1 MASSSKKVIIAAL
14 VGNSLIAVTKF
25 FAAAWTGSSAML
37 SEGIHS
43 LVDTGNQVLLLYGL
57 KRAQKPADE
66 QFPFGHGKEIYFWSF
81 VVAILIFAVGAGI
94 STYEGIQHVLHP
106 SEIENPMINYIV
118 LGAAMIFEGG
128 AWYFAFREFNR
139 AKGGW
144 GYVEAVQ
151 KGKDPTMFVVL
162 FEDSAAM
169 LGLIVAFLGILLGQL
184 TGNPYFDGI
193 ASIIIGLILGGTA
206 VWLAYETK
214 GLLIGESARNVV
226 VEGIRKLA
234 GNHSQVR
241 HVNEVLTMHMGPE
254 FVLANVSVDFRDSA
268 RADEIEEAVV
278 QMDRAIKEAH
288 PQVKRVFI
296 EGEARRY
303 YLQEAAKEAAKQD
316 SQG

>member
-14 VGNSLIAVTKF
+14 LGNGLIAVTKF

-43 LVDTGNQVLLLYGL
+43 LVDTGNQMLLLYGL

-66 QFPFGHGKEIYFWSF
+66 QFPFGHGKEVYFWSF
-81 VVAILIFAVGAGI
+81 VVAILIFAVGAGV

-106 SEIENPMINYIV
+106 REIENPMINYIV

-139 AKGGW
+139 AKGRW
-144 GYVEAVQ
+144 GYLEAVQ

-169 LGLIVAFLGILLGQL
+169 LGLIVAFVSILLGQL

-214 GLLIGESARNVV
+214 GVLIGESARNVV
-226 VEGIRKLA
+226 VDGIRELV
-234 GNHSQVR
+234 GNHAQMQ
-241 HVNEVLTMHMGPE
+241 HVNEVLTMHMGPD
-254 FVLANVSVDFRDSA
+254 FVLATLSVDFRDSA
-268 RADEIEEAVV
+268 RAEEIEEAVA
-278 QMDRAIKEAH
+278 QMDSAIKEAY
-288 PQVKRVFI
+288 PPVKKVFI

-303 YLQEAAKEAAKQD
+303 YLQEAANEAAENE